1 VLTPKKARPRWLP
14 CRPPARK
21 RSVLPAAGSHE
32 REAPCLLNAFPGR
45 ASRPPV
51 YGHPST
57 ATRLRPPVYGLS
69 VESADERVGSS
80 SGRLHGRLGL
90 WENPVREK
98 RRTGDRRKSDGDGS
112 SGEAQSRRP
121 WGQSE
126 TDTLCGSKRS
136 RILLQK
142 RTCLCA
148 DGAIWYGGLEYA
160 CTSQRLILI
169 LRRQVLLP
177 RAGRPSPPPVGNRK
191 SVVAGAPRPRCS

>member
-1 VLTPKKARPRWLP
+1 MLTPKNARPRWLP
-14 CRPPARK
+14 CRPPAHK
-21 RSVLPAAGSHE
+21 RSVLPGRGSHE
-32 REAPCLLNAFPGR
+32 REVPCLSNAFPGR

-51 YGHPST
+51 HGH
-57 ATRLRPPVYGLS
+57 S
-69 VESADERVGSS
+69 VESADERVDSS

-112 SGEAQSRRP
+112 AGEAQSRQP